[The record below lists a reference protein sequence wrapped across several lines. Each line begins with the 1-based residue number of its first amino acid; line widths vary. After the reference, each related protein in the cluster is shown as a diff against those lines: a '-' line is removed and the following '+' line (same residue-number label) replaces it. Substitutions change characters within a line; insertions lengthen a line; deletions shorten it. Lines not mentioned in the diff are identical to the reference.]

1 MFDFINLPIN
11 DILRNSFSK
20 NEQKINKKNFISE
33 DDLLTPDIIVN
44 NILNDIRVQ
53 ARKQLEKNN
62 KDKKIDEPRTRKK

>member
-20 NEQKINKKNFISE
+20 NEQKINNKNFISE